1 MMTGIRPERQQVKN
15 VADFVLVNSS
25 IKMERGGGGIKH
37 TTNSL
42 NDAIAA
48 GYPKIVS
55 PKSVKRKREYLFLKN
70 DGVKST
76 S

>member
-25 IKMERGGGGIKH
+25 IKMERGGIKH

>member
-25 IKMERGGGGIKH
+25 IKMERGGGIKH

>member
-1 MMTGIRPERQQVKN
+1 M
-15 VADFVLVNSS
+15 
-25 IKMERGGGGIKH
+25 KH

-55 PKSVKRKREYLFLKN
+55 PKSVERKREYLFLKN

>member
-1 MMTGIRPERQQVKN
+1 M
-15 VADFVLVNSS
+15 
-25 IKMERGGGGIKH
+25 KH